1 MQNQG
6 YFVWKKEHQNY
17 LMTDL
22 NFQVLNPNTPLKV
35 STIAKEQRSMILQ
48 VIWCQKT
55 GLLIVISDNPNPWTN
70 KLPKKLMFGK

>member
-35 STIAKEQRSMILQ
+35 LTIAKEQRSMILQ

-55 GLLIVISDNPNPWTN
+55 GFINHNIRQSESMDQQIAEEIDVW
-70 KLPKKLMFGK
+70 

>member
-22 NFQVLNPNTPLKV
+22 NFQVLNPNIPLKI
-35 STIAKEQRSMILQ
+35 STIAKEQRSMSLQ
-48 VIWCQKT
+48 AIWCQKT
-55 GLLIVISDNPNPWTN
+55 GFINRNIGQSESMDQQIAEEIDVW
-70 KLPKKLMFGK
+70 

>member
-22 NFQVLNPNTPLKV
+22 NFQVLYPNTPLKV

-55 GLLIVISDNPNPWTN
+55 GFINRNIRQSESMDQQIAEEIDVW
-70 KLPKKLMFGK
+70 